1 MVLTTYLRNYKVIT
15 TKYIRIYTTYIYY
28 IDLSLLSLNERKK
41 LKIKKEIRIKKN
53 LKKFL
58 KIYFFVIV
66 LCL

>member
-28 IDLSLLSLNERKK
+28 IDLSLLSLNKRKK